1 MDLGLKGKSVVVT
14 GGSKGIGF
22 AAAEAFLKGSQGCH
36 LFPPRRGIE
45 GSSRKA
51 FSVWRSLL

>member
-14 GGSKGIGF
+14 GGSKGISQR
-22 AAAEAFLKGSQGCH
+22 GSQGCH

>member
-22 AAAEAFLKGSQGCH
+22 AAASISQRGSQGCH

-51 FSVWRSLL
+51 FPVWRSLL